1 MGKRYQWLGYWGLD
15 QAQEFAKTLQILFPH
30 IQNNYQLQI
39 LNNNENISGT
49 IAYFGET
56 LLETKAGNPRVINFA
71 ASGVNN
77 TADSWIKIDE
87 DYLILGRDTF
97 GRVPSYWTQIN
108 QGIWFSSHCQLLL
121 PLLSSPRVNL
131 TALHNYTCF
140 SYFPTPLTPIKE
152 ISAINAGEEV
162 VFSCLNNQLT
172 HSKKIIHQ
180 WQSLPKTFN
189 EEKEAIP
196 QLQTLLKRSVEN
208 QLQGINNEPVGI
220 CLSGGL
226 DSSIIAA
233 LLVKLGVKV
242 RAYTLE
248 FEKDNLSEYP
258 YAEMVAKHLNIPLV
272 KVSITPEKIKKHL
285 IKAVRALDLPF
296 GDGVTL
302 PLYLLYQTASQETE
316 MIFNGEN
323 GDQLFAGWTNKPI
336 IAANIYQFQHP
347 EYQKDFT
354 EQYLQTF
361 HRLYV
366 YEKRIFTSK
375 IYNQLLLNEPR
386 EAIQSSLDKEF
397 STNLLDRLRRATLML
412 KGAQNIQPRAT
423 YLSNENGLWVRS
435 PFCDIDLTQ
444 WTFQTSENLFL
455 QQSCEKYILKKSV
468 ESWLPSEIVWRKK
481 RGMGVPL
488 TSWCLN
494 SLWLTLGSWLNPTVL
509 KAEGRFLYHLSLQL
523 ILGQISGHL
532 RGRRIGE
539 ILWLLLIWEVWR
551 VKVLGEDKAKVSLLN
566 PFYIPRPVWQKY
578 ANIRANYF

>member
-272 KVSITPEKIKKHL
+272 KVSIT
-285 IKAVRALDLPF
+285 
-296 GDGVTL
+296 
-302 PLYLLYQTASQETE
+302 
-316 MIFNGEN
+316 
-323 GDQLFAGWTNKPI
+323 
-336 IAANIYQFQHP
+336 
-347 EYQKDFT
+347 
-354 EQYLQTF
+354 
-361 HRLYV
+361 
-366 YEKRIFTSK
+366 
-375 IYNQLLLNEPR
+375 
-386 EAIQSSLDKEF
+386 
-397 STNLLDRLRRATLML
+397 
-412 KGAQNIQPRAT
+412 
-423 YLSNENGLWVRS
+423 
-435 PFCDIDLTQ
+435 
-444 WTFQTSENLFL
+444 
-455 QQSCEKYILKKSV
+455 
-468 ESWLPSEIVWRKK
+468 
-481 RGMGVPL
+481 
-488 TSWCLN
+488 
-494 SLWLTLGSWLNPTVL
+494 
-509 KAEGRFLYHLSLQL
+509 
-523 ILGQISGHL
+523 
-532 RGRRIGE
+532 
-539 ILWLLLIWEVWR
+539 
-551 VKVLGEDKAKVSLLN
+551 
-566 PFYIPRPVWQKY
+566 
-578 ANIRANYF
+578 